1 MTTVNGDIDGDSV
14 ESNRD
19 TNGTATGTYHAATI
33 TATEMTTTGVTGTA
47 AATTQTATATD
58 SR

>member
-47 AATTQTATATD
+47 AATTQTATAT
-58 SR
+58 